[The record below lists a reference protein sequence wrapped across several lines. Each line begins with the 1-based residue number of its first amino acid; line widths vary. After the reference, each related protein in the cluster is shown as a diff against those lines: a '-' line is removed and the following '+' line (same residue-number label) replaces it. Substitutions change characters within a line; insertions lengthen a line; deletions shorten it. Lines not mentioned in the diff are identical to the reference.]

1 MSDMVTT
8 DSIRMYFRLVQT
20 SFLVNQSINQSCIFI
35 VVQVIKLLQDPLG
48 VGNNLPGI
56 SDNIRE

>member
-20 SFLVNQSINQSCIFI
+20 SFLVNQSCIFI
-35 VVQVIKLLQDPLG
+35 VVQVIKSLQDPLE